1 MGAINKPIRLAI
13 LLHAVLMRAIFK
25 TKLFA
30 QQDLNFRDVNL
41 LRKKKKVTVAW
52 QIIGGSPQIRKSWG
66 NELD

>member
-41 LRKKKKVTVAW
+41 LRKKKKL
-52 QIIGGSPQIRKSWG
+52 QLHGR
-66 NELD
+66 L